1 MPGASVQ
8 PLDQEVEGGAGSA
21 ASGWTPLGRSALGV
35 RAAAGAADEG
45 REAELRWAAGRAGG
59 CACGRGGGREAA
71 RAASA
76 KVGATAAGEAGSHP
90 GDSAAGG
97 ATRLPKGR
105 AWTPHRRRAV
115 RPAEHPERGSLPVS
129 FVF

>member
-1 MPGASVQ
+1 M
-8 PLDQEVEGGAGSA
+8 GG
-21 ASGWTPLGRSALGV
+21 
-35 RAAAGAADEG
+35 
-45 REAELRWAAGRAGG
+45 WAAGRVGG
-59 CACGRGGGREAA
+59 CACGRGGGREAT
-71 RAASA
+71 RAAGA
-76 KVGATAAGEAGSHP
+76 EVGAAAAGEAGSSP

-115 RPAEHPERGSLPVS
+115 RSAEHPERGSLPAS